1 MLSITDMAT
10 TKQDYLGTESDR
22 IKAYYKDR
30 SNNLKIKMLEHRLS
44 ELGKQGIHTSEEID
58 SILDE
63 IARLQSELRFGWGLE

>member
-1 MLSITDMAT
+1 MAT

>member
-1 MLSITDMAT
+1 MAT
-10 TKQDYLGTESDR
+10 TKQDYLGTESER
-22 IKAYYKDR
+22 IQAYYKDR

>member
-10 TKQDYLGTESDR
+10 TKQDYLGTESER
-22 IKAYYKDR
+22 IQAYYKDR
-30 SNNLKIKMLEHRLS
+30 SNNLKIKLLEHRLS

-63 IARLQSELRFGWGLE
+63 IARLQNDLKYGWGLE

>member
-1 MLSITDMAT
+1 VLSITDMAT
-10 TKQDYLGTESDR
+10 TKQDYLGTESER
-22 IKAYYKDR
+22 IQAYYKDR
-30 SNNLKIKMLEHRLS
+30 SNNLKIKLLEHRLS